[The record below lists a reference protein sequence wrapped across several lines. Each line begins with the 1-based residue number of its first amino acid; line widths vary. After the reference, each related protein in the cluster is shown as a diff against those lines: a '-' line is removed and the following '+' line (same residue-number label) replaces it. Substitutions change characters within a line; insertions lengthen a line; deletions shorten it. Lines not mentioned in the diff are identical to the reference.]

1 MFEESFVPPET
12 KSKKIEEKTNANMT
26 DLQII
31 LNALYKIANYRGE
44 YADDI
49 KRDEEYLLT
58 NHNEDRSK

>member
-1 MFEESFVPPET
+1 MPPET

-44 YADDI
+44 NTDDL
-49 KRDEEYLLT
+49 KREEEYLLT

>member
-1 MFEESFVPPET
+1 MPPET

-31 LNALYKIANYRGE
+31 LNALYKIANYR
-44 YADDI
+44 ADDL